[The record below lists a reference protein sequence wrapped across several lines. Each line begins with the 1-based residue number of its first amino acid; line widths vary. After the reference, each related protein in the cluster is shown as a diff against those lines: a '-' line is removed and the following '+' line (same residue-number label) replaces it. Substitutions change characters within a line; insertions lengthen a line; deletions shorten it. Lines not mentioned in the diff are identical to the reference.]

1 MSKFRKAETGMTL
14 AEHLAEVR
22 HRFLISTITVML
34 FGVVAFIFY
43 PQILH
48 FLQNPYCDARP
59 RIHGRLVGHCV
70 FLVTGPLDGLTL
82 RIKIGFFG
90 GLLASSPVLFW
101 QAWRFITPGLKAKER
116 RYIIP
121 FVSCSLVFFFA
132 GMTVAYFSFG
142 HAIQFLE
149 SIGGKSL
156 LTEYN
161 PNQYLTLL
169 LLMLFIFGLT
179 FEFPVVLVALE
190 MVNVVTP
197 SQLLHYWR
205 YALIGITVA
214 AAVFTPSGD
223 PLSMMALAI
232 PLTVF
237 YFVAI
242 GVGKLLKK

>member
-1 MSKFRKAETGMTL
+1 VSRFSKAQSGMTL

-22 HRFLISTITVML
+22 HRFLVSAITVSL
-34 FGVVAFIFY
+34 LGVVAFIIY

-48 FLQNPYCDARP
+48 LLQEPYCAARDAA
-59 RIHGRLVGHCV
+59 HKSCT
-70 FLVTGPLDGLTL
+70 FLVTNPLDGLTL

-90 GLLASSPVLFW
+90 GVLFASPVLFW
-101 QAWRFITPGLKAKER
+101 QLWRFITPGLKSRER

-121 FVSCSLVFFFA
+121 FVSASLIFFIS
-132 GMTVAYFSFG
+132 GMVVAYFSFG

-149 SIGGKSL
+149 SIGGKTL

-161 PNQYLTLL
+161 PNQYLTLF
-169 LLMLFIFGLT
+169 LLMMFIFGVT

-190 MVNVVTP
+190 LANIVTP
-197 SQLLHYWR
+197 KQLLHYWR
-205 YALIGITVA
+205 YALIAITIA
-214 AAVFTPSGD
+214 SAVFTPSGD
-223 PLSMMALAI
+223 PLSMMALAL

>member
-1 MSKFRKAETGMTL
+1 MTL

-22 HRFLISTITVML
+22 HRFLISAITVSL
-34 FGVVAFIFY
+34 FGVVAFLLY

-48 FLQNPYCDARP
+48 LLQEPYCAARDAA
-59 RIHGRLVGHCV
+59 HKSCV
-70 FLVTGPLDGLTL
+70 FLVTNPLDGLTL

-90 GLLASSPVLFW
+90 GLLFSSPVLFW
-101 QAWRFITPGLKAKER
+101 QFWRFITPGLKQRER

-121 FVSCSLVFFFA
+121 FVSASLVFFIS
-132 GMTVAYFSFG
+132 GMAVAYFSFG

-161 PNQYLTLL
+161 PNQYLTLF
-169 LLMLFIFGLT
+169 LLMMFIFGVT
-179 FEFPVVLVALE
+179 FEFPVVLVAME
-190 MVNVVTP
+190 MANIVTP
-197 SQLLHYWR
+197 KQLLHFWR
-205 YALIGITVA
+205 YALIAITIA
-214 AAVFTPSGD
+214 SGVFTPSGD
-223 PLSMMALAI
+223 PLSMLALAL

-237 YFVAI
+237 YFIAI